1 MPISEAERH
10 LMYLALEEAL
20 GKEGADALMS
30 HLPPVGWADVATRSD
45 LDHVR
50 EQLTA
55 RIEMLE
61 VRTDARFDQVDSR
74 FREMEGRFD
83 RIDRRLDEMDRRFD
97 QVDSRFAQIDRH
109 FEQIDSR
116 FAQIDRHFE
125 QIDSRFAQID
135 RHFEQ
140 IDSRF
145 AQIDDRFESQ
155 ERQLSLAMDA
165 GFSKMSAQLHKDLA
179 AQTRTT
185 LAFVSVLLGVLFT
198 ATQLFA

>member
-61 VRTDARFDQVDSR
+61 GRTDARFDQIDSQ
-74 FREMEGRFD
+74 FREIDRRFEQIDRRFEDIDRRFEDIDVRFD
-83 RIDRRLDEMDRRFD
+83 RIDSRFD
-97 QVDSRFAQIDRH
+97 AQ
-109 FEQIDSR
+109 E
-116 FAQIDRHFE
+116 
-125 QIDSRFAQID
+125 
-135 RHFEQ
+135 
-140 IDSRF
+140 
-145 AQIDDRFESQ
+145 
-155 ERQLSLAMDA
+155 ERLSLAMDA
-165 GFSKMSAQLHKDLA
+165 GFSKMSAQLHQDLA

-185 LAFVSVLLGVLFT
+185 LVFVSVLLGVL
-198 ATQLFA
+198 ATVTQVFS

>member
-45 LDHVR
+45 LDHVS

-61 VRTDARFDQVDSR
+61 VRTDARFDQIDSQ
-74 FREMEGRFD
+74 FREIDRRFEKIDRRFEDLDRRFDEIDRRFEDVDRRFD
-83 RIDRRLDEMDRRFD
+83 RIDSRFD
-97 QVDSRFAQIDRH
+97 AQ
-109 FEQIDSR
+109 E
-116 FAQIDRHFE
+116 
-125 QIDSRFAQID
+125 
-135 RHFEQ
+135 
-140 IDSRF
+140 
-145 AQIDDRFESQ
+145 
-155 ERQLSLAMDA
+155 ERLSLAMDA
-165 GFSKMSAQLHKDLA
+165 GFSKMSAQLHQDLA

-185 LAFVSVLLGVLFT
+185 LVFVSVLLGVLAT
-198 ATQLFA
+198 VTQLFS

>member
-61 VRTDARFDQVDSR
+61 VRTDARFDQIDSQ
-74 FREMEGRFD
+74 FREIDRRFEQIDRRFEDIDRRFEDIDVRFD
-83 RIDRRLDEMDRRFD
+83 RIDSRFD
-97 QVDSRFAQIDRH
+97 AQ
-109 FEQIDSR
+109 E
-116 FAQIDRHFE
+116 
-125 QIDSRFAQID
+125 
-135 RHFEQ
+135 
-140 IDSRF
+140 
-145 AQIDDRFESQ
+145 
-155 ERQLSLAMDA
+155 ERLSLAMDA
-165 GFSKMSAQLHKDLA
+165 GFSKMSAQLHQDLA

-185 LAFVSVLLGVLFT
+185 LVFVSVLLGVL
-198 ATQLFA
+198 ATVTQVFS

>member
-50 EQLTA
+50 EQLTG

-74 FREMEGRFD
+74 FREMEARFD
-83 RIDRRLDEMDRRFD
+83 RIDRRLDEMDRRFNQID
-97 QVDSRFAQIDRH
+97 RRFEQTDSRLDQIDRH
-109 FEQIDSR
+109 LEQID
-116 FAQIDRHFE
+116 E
-125 QIDSRFAQID
+125 
-135 RHFEQ
+135 
-140 IDSRF
+140 
-145 AQIDDRFESQ
+145 RFESQ
-155 ERQLSLAMDA
+155 ERHLSLAMDA

-185 LAFVSVLLGVLFT
+185 LAFVSLLLGVLFT
-198 ATQLFA
+198 ATQVFA

>member
-50 EQLTA
+50 EQLTG

-74 FREMEGRFD
+74 FREMEARFD

-97 QVDSRFAQIDRH
+97 QIDRRFEQTESRLDQIDRRL
-109 FEQIDSR
+109 EQIDR
-116 FAQIDRHFE
+116 RLDQIDERL
-125 QIDSRFAQID
+125 
-135 RHFEQ
+135 
-140 IDSRF
+140 
-145 AQIDDRFESQ
+145 ESQ
-155 ERQLSLAMDA
+155 ERHLSLAMDA

-185 LAFVSVLLGVLFT
+185 LAFVSLLLGVLFT
-198 ATQLFA
+198 ATQVFA

>member
-30 HLPPVGWADVATRSD
+30 HLPPVGWADVATRAD

-61 VRTDARFDQVDSR
+61 VRTDARFDQIDSQ
-74 FREMEGRFD
+74 FREIDRRFEEIDRRFEDVDRRFD
-83 RIDRRLDEMDRRFD
+83 RIDSRFD
-97 QVDSRFAQIDRH
+97 AQ
-109 FEQIDSR
+109 E
-116 FAQIDRHFE
+116 
-125 QIDSRFAQID
+125 
-135 RHFEQ
+135 
-140 IDSRF
+140 
-145 AQIDDRFESQ
+145 
-155 ERQLSLAMDA
+155 ERLSLAMDA
-165 GFSKMSAQLHKDLA
+165 GFSKMSAQLHQDLA

-185 LAFVSVLLGVLFT
+185 LVFVSVLLGVLAT
-198 ATQLFA
+198 VTQLFS